1 MRKLYYPAGLSLLLA
16 VILTVLC
23 IASAVAEDIN
33 YTENEWNY
41 VDGSMDVS
49 HGIPENAT
57 GVLGRIRRNGVLR
70 VATEPYF
77 APQEFID
84 PDLSGQDRFV
94 GADMKLARLIAE
106 RMGVE
111 LVIMP
116 MEFSQVLP
124 ALTEDQCDLTVSAIS
139 FTPGRA
145 TAYALSKGYYY
156 ADSEASTGF
165 VIREADR
172 EEITSIDSL
181 KNKTIIAQSTSLQES
196 LAASH
201 IYQYKEFR
209 RVSSIQTVYE
219 AVQKGTADAG
229 VVDLDTAKIYIENN
243 PDAGLCIVD
252 GMYFKMEEQYLGD
265 RIAAKKGEL
274 QLVYFVNGV
283 IDEVLDGDYDR
294 WIEESEK
301 RAKELGL

>member
-23 IASAVAEDIN
+23 IASAAAEDIS

-84 PDLSGQDRFV
+84 PDLTGQDRFA

-229 VVDLDTAKIYIENN
+229 VVDLDTAKLYIENN
-243 PDAGLCIVD
+243 PDSGLCIVD

-265 RIAAKKGEL
+265 RVAAKKGEL

-283 IDEVLDGDYDR
+283 IDEILDGDYDR

>member
-84 PDLSGQDRFV
+84 P
-94 GADMKLARLIAE
+94 
-106 RMGVE
+106 
-111 LVIMP
+111 
-116 MEFSQVLP
+116 

-201 IYQYKEFR
+201 IYSAGFPPSR
-209 RVSSIQTVYE
+209 RFTRPCRRERRTPGLWTWIPQRYILRTIRTPGCASWTGCISKWKSSTW
-219 AVQKGTADAG
+219 ATGS
-229 VVDLDTAKIYIENN
+229 
-243 PDAGLCIVD
+243 P
-252 GMYFKMEEQYLGD
+252 
-265 RIAAKKGEL
+265 R
-274 QLVYFVNGV
+274 
-283 IDEVLDGDYDR
+283 R
-294 WIEESEK
+294 
-301 RAKELGL
+301 RASCSWFIL